1 MSKSL
6 PDSNDLIGHIAVFD
20 SRQAYRRL
28 FKTLFPVLYR
38 LCYVLLKSEE
48 LAEEIA
54 GEVMIR
60 LWRNRRELP
69 GIHDLRIHAF
79 SLARDL
85 SLNILSVNPKQKLL
99 SVNDIRSDI
108 VLDTLCGEDT
118 LIDDELK
125 GKLEAAMQDLSGQC
139 RLVFRLI
146 REAGLSYQET
156 SAILN
161 ISVKTVDIYL
171 AAAVKK
177 LTGVLRTEFK
187 LT

>member
-1 MSKSL
+1 MSKPL
-6 PDSNDLIGHIAVFD
+6 PDSNDLISHIAAFD

-48 LAEEIA
+48 LAEEVT

-60 LWRNRRELP
+60 LWRNRETLMEIP
-69 GIHDLRIHAF
+69 DLRVYAF
-79 SLARDL
+79 NLARDL
-85 SLNILSVNPKQKLL
+85 SLNILRVNPKQELL
-99 SVNDIRSDI
+99 SVNDIRVDI
-108 VLDTLCGEDT
+108 MLNTICGENA

-125 GKLEAAMQDLSGQC
+125 GKLEVALQDLSGQC
-139 RLVFRLI
+139 KLVFRLI
-146 REAGLSYQET
+146 REAGLSYKET
-156 SAILN
+156 SALLN

-171 AAAVKK
+171 ATAVKK
-177 LTGVLRTEFK
+177 LTGILRTEFK